1 MNEKTENKLPPE
13 QEQLVTDFFN
23 DLYYFLHSIVIGLVE
38 LIAELL
44 KSPQII
50 EQFFRLYF

>member
-1 MNEKTENKLPPE
+1 MNEKTKNKLPPE
-13 QEQLVTDFFN
+13 LEQLVADLFN
-23 DLYYFLHSIVIGLVE
+23 DLYYFLHSIIIGLVE
-38 LIAELL
+38 LITELL